1 MGSLQSAVNVTN
13 GQFRVALTALWSSRR
28 AYEQWQEQVHTLTL
42 RGVGGLQ
49 TEKAEKLLQEHRVH
63 RRPEASAVHHF
74 HH

>member
-42 RGVGGLQ
+42 RGGGGVADR
-49 TEKAEKLLQEHRVH
+49 KG
-63 RRPEASAVHHF
+63 
-74 HH
+74 